1 MWVIVS
7 LDLSGEPGM
16 RRVLAQGAASFTWKI
31 PSHLKVISTLK
42 VMFFFLF
49 CPQSAAYSFAVVTSV
64 AVV

>member
-42 VMFFFLF
+42 VMFFS
-49 CPQSAAYSFAVVTSV
+49 CSV
-64 AVV
+64 RSLQPTDLLL